1 MEVRDNDI
9 DAKLIDR
16 VKEGDDGAFVQ
27 LVDKYKDLSLS
38 LAHSIVKDRDKAED
52 VLQDAFIKLYKK
64 AGSFKQQSAF
74 SSWLYRIVV
83 NTAYNALKKE
93 KKYLELD
100 DSTIVLNRIEEN
112 ADPGTIQEGDQ
123 KKYIMMALERL
134 RPDEALMLR
143 LHYLC
148 GYTVSEIQEITGFG
162 NSKIKVDLHRGRGH
176 MKEALM
182 DLLGDRVS
190 DLL

>member
-52 VLQDAFIKLYKK
+52 VLQDAFIKVYKK

-112 ADPGTIQEGDQ
+112 ADPGMIQEGDQ

-162 NSKIKVDLHRGRGH
+162 NSKIKVDLHRGRGN

>member
-1 MEVRDNDI
+1 MATTDKDI
-9 DAKLIDR
+9 DAKLIAR
-16 VKEGDDGAFVQ
+16 VKEGDDGTFVQ

-52 VLQDAFIKLYKK
+52 VVQDAFIKVYEKV
-64 AGSFKQQSAF
+64 ATFKYRSAF

-93 KKYLELD
+93 NKYRGMENLTEVSSSVQNLD
-100 DSTIVLNRIEEN
+100 
-112 ADPGTIQEGDQ
+112 ADRFQERDQ
-123 KKYIMMALERL
+123 KKYIVKALERL
-134 RPDEALMLR
+134 RPDEALVLR

-148 GYTVSEIQEITGFG
+148 GHSVVDIQEITGFG
-162 NSKIKVDLHRGRGH
+162 ISKVKVDLHRGRAN
-176 MKEALM
+176 MEKILYE
-182 DLLGDRVS
+182 LLGDQVE

>member
-52 VLQDAFIKLYKK
+52 VLQDAFIKVYKK

-83 NTAYNALKKE
+83 NTAYNPFKRKRNIWNWMIPP
-93 KKYLELD
+93 
-100 DSTIVLNRIEEN
+100 S
-112 ADPGTIQEGDQ
+112 
-123 KKYIMMALERL
+123 
-134 RPDEALMLR
+134 
-143 LHYLC
+143 C
-148 GYTVSEIQEITGFG
+148 
-162 NSKIKVDLHRGRGH
+162 
-176 MKEALM
+176 
-182 DLLGDRVS
+182 
-190 DLL
+190 